1 MNSEAIQIHL
11 LKLKDGTRLLR
22 MTETASGLSLE
33 KEIDPNRPVLQ
44 QKKHLLSL
52 FEAALS
58 RAAALTA

>member
-33 KEIDPNRPVLQ
+33 KEIDPNRPVLP
-44 QKKHLLSL
+44 QKKLLLAL

>member
-22 MTETASGLSLE
+22 LTEAASGLSLE
-33 KEIDPNRPVLQ
+33 KKIDPNRPVLP

-52 FEAALS
+52 FEATLS
-58 RAAALTA
+58 RAAALSA